1 MYREVK
7 SEMYWL
13 QECTHDNS
21 DFIDNSN
28 PPSWYEESEEVHIP
42 QSVYL
47 FDDEKS
53 LLFDT
58 FSPASTDDVL
68 GVLDEILDGGE
79 LDYLVVSHPDVPH
92 AGNTHPVIEQYPNVT
107 LVAPAYGQ
115 AHELYHLDEA
125 DLVAEGDTIN
135 LGKYVVEFHEAPF
148 LDSAIHLWMSE
159 RETNTL
165 FTVDWHGFPHVGSNC
180 LAFVDEFDHELTGD
194 QLKEFH
200 GRVMFWLQYVDPMKV
215 NREIDHMIETY
226 APDIVAPA
234 HGNVIREDVIEQL
247 RMMKAV
253 VKEIRSEGR
262 IGTFG

>member
-1 MYREVK
+1 MYRQVEPG
-7 SEMYWL
+7 MYWL
-13 QECTHDNS
+13 QECAHDNS
-21 DFIDNSN
+21 DFVDDDD
-28 PPSWYEESEEVHIP
+28 PPDWYDVDEELHVP

-47 FDDEKS
+47 FDDEDS

-68 GVLDEILDGGE
+68 GALNDVLDGGD

-92 AGNTHPVIEQYPNVT
+92 AGNTLPIMEEYPDVT

-125 DLVAEGDTIN
+125 ELVEEGDTIE
-135 LGKYVVEFHEAPF
+135 LGTYTVEFHEAPF

-159 RETNTL
+159 VETNTL
-165 FTVDWHGFPHVGSNC
+165 FTVDWHGFPHVGSKC
-180 LAFVDEFDHELTGD
+180 LTFVDEFEHDLTGG

-200 GRVMFWLQYVDPMKV
+200 GRVMFWLQYVDAAKV
-215 NREIDHMIETY
+215 NREIDHVIETHD
-226 APDIVAPA
+226 PDVVAPA
-234 HGNVIREDVIEQL
+234 HGNVIREDAAEQL
-247 RMMKAV
+247 RLMKDV
-253 VKEIRSEGR
+253 VEQIRAEGR